1 VTGRRSRPPPAWLRT
16 EDGWL
21 VILGLTA
28 SAIGLA
34 MIALLIAQRGLGR
47 NYASYDLS
55 AYVEAARRLLD
66 GAPLYPQLVEGG
78 YRLGEANLYLYPP
91 PVALLFTP
99 ALLVSLPVASTV
111 WGIAL
116 TALGLAVGAI
126 VASAVAPARRPLAFA
141 MCVGAFPLQWELA
154 NGNVTLVTLA
164 LALLAWRARTSWGA
178 AGALAL
184 AMGLK
189 LLAVPVA
196 LTLAAAAR
204 WRSLALTGGLLAAVV
219 VVSWPFLGG
228 AWLDWARL
236 TYELA
241 AGPQTRQY
249 NVVPDLL
256 RTGIGRALLVGVTLV
271 ALLVIGSLIR
281 ARRLAPA
288 LGLSAALAAAPY
300 VSAFVFYP
308 YAVLVLPVVVWT
320 GLGEVP
326 PVARVS
332 AFAAWI
338 LVELQAFDPDT
349 VFPSA
354 LLGTAVAVAAAIA
367 MGRLTP
373 PSARPTGSSP

>member
-1 VTGRRSRPPPAWLRT
+1 
-16 EDGWL
+16 
-21 VILGLTA
+21 
-28 SAIGLA
+28 
-34 MIALLIAQRGLGR
+34 
-47 NYASYDLS
+47 
-55 AYVEAARRLLD
+55 
-66 GAPLYPQLVEGG
+66 
-78 YRLGEANLYLYPP
+78 
-91 PVALLFTP
+91 
-99 ALLVSLPVASTV
+99 
-111 WGIAL
+111 
-116 TALGLAVGAI
+116 
-126 VASAVAPARRPLAFA
+126 
-141 MCVGAFPLQWELA
+141 
-154 NGNVTLVTLA
+154 
-164 LALLAWRARTSWGA
+164 
-178 AGALAL
+178 
-184 AMGLK
+184 MGLK

-256 RTGIGRALLVGVTLV
+256 RTGIGRALLVGVTLA
-271 ALLVIGSLIR
+271 ALLVIGSLVR
-281 ARRLAPA
+281 ARRLALA